1 MPIKFKH
8 TILYKGVYVV
18 WEGSMNMTIIKG
30 RARLDRRTKNL
41 VKRLEPQDIAIIAH
55 DGIDKLAAESLVE
68 TRVRV
73 VINCLESVSKD
84 YPNSGPMLMLDAG
97 ILILDNAGLDLFEAV
112 QENDEIEIVGSRVY
126 KGKELVAQGEILTRD
141 LIRERMELARQR
153 MDEVL
158 AGFIDN
164 TLTYARQEISL
175 VSGGRIK
182 IPKVRTVF
190 SRRHALIV
198 VRGDNYREDL
208 RAIRSYI
215 QEVKP
220 VLIGVDGGADALFE
234 FGLKPDIV
242 IGDMDSVSDTALKES
257 REIVV
262 HAYPD
267 GRAPG
272 LERVRK
278 LGLQAKIFAA
288 PGTSEDIAMLLAYEH
303 GADLIVAVG
312 THSNMLDFLEKG
324 RKGMASTFLVRLK
337 VGSVLVD
344 AKGVSQ
350 LYKAPLQSRHIAKI
364 VLAALLPV
372 AAVVG
377 LTPGTRELVKLL
389 YLQLR
394 VLLGI

>member
-1 MPIKFKH
+1 
-8 TILYKGVYVV
+8 
-18 WEGSMNMTIIKG
+18 MTVIKG
-30 RARLDRRTKNL
+30 RVKSDRLTKNL
-41 VKRLEPQDIAIIAH
+41 VKRLTPRDIAVIAH
-55 DGIDKLAAESLVE
+55 DGIDKLAAEALAK

-84 YPNSGPMLMLDAG
+84 YPNSGPMIMLKAG
-97 ILILDNAGLDLFEAV
+97 ILILDNVGMDFFDIIGEG
-112 QENDEIEIVGSRVY
+112 DEIEIVGGRIY
-126 KGKELVAQGEILTRD
+126 RGNELIARGDILTGELV
-141 LIRERMELARQR
+141 REKMEWARRR

-164 TLTYARQEISL
+164 TLTYARQEICL
-175 VSGGRIK
+175 VSGDRIK

-190 SRRHALIV
+190 SKRHALIV
-198 VRGDNYREDL
+198 VRGDNYRDDL
-208 RAIRSYI
+208 RTIQSYI

-220 VLIGVDGGADALFE
+220 VLIGVDGGADALRE
-234 FGLKPDIV
+234 FGLRPDIV
-242 IGDMDSVSDTALKES
+242 IGDMDSISDTALQEA

-278 LGLQAKIFAA
+278 LGLHAKIFAA

-303 GADLIVAVG
+303 GVDLIVAVG

-350 LYKAPLQSRHIAKI
+350 LYKAPPQSRHIAKI

-377 LTPGTRELVKLL
+377 LTPGTRELLKLL

-394 VLLGI
+394 VVLGI